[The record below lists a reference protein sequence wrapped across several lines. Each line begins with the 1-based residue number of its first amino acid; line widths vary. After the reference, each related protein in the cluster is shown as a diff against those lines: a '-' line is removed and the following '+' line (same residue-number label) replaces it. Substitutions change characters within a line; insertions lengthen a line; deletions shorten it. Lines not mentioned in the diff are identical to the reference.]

1 MGCGSSKSDAGKYKA
16 GKDSNT
22 YSAENPER
30 PVGSRTTTSVIFEE
44 QTAPTEEEKAAED
57 AKMKA
62 QQGRSRRPGVAAPS
76 LDQNQVKDY
85 KKPVHE
91 KGAEANETIKRVLKE
106 NQKMQVLCGHLDEGR
121 LVDVVNAFYPKEF
134 EEGAQIIRQSDEGD
148 CLYIL
153 DKGSVEIFVKR
164 PDANGQS
171 PDECGSKVATW
182 NDGALFGELALM
194 YNAPRAA
201 TVVALAPKV
210 TAWAL
215 DALDFKM
222 LLAQHGQAQ
231 CEKYEG
237 WLSNVEILKTLN
249 YSELS
254 RIADS
259 LQREKFAPGADII
272 KQGDKGDK
280 FYILEEGKA
289 AAYISG
295 ADGKKQVHTYS
306 TVGDY
311 FGELAL
317 LTSQPRKA
325 TVTALE
331 GGCTAVSLSAEQFTN
346 MLGPCSEI
354 LKKNSDK
361 YPQYADLLQ

>member
-1 MGCGSSKSDAGKYKA
+1 MGCGSSKKDYKPDKGA
-16 GKDSNT
+16 NT
-22 YSAENPER
+22 YSAQGGQKFST
-30 PVGSRTTTSVIFEE
+30 VSRASAASVFEE
-44 QTAPTEEEKAAED
+44 QTVPTEAEKAEED
-57 AKMKA
+57 AKMKAA
-62 QQGRSRRPGVAAPS
+62 QQGRSRRAGVAAPS
-76 LDQNQVKDY
+76 MDQNQVKDY
-85 KKPVHE
+85 KKPVHV
-91 KGAEANETIKRVLKE
+91 KSPEASETIKRVLRE
-106 NQKMQVLCGHLDEGR
+106 NPKMQVLCGHLDEGR
-121 LVDVVNAFYPKEF
+121 LADVVNAFYPKEF
-134 EEGAQIIRQSDEGD
+134 AAGAQIIRQNDEGD
-148 CLYIL
+148 CLYII
-153 DKGSVEIFVKR
+153 DKGSVDIFVKR

-171 PDECGSKVATW
+171 PDECGTKVATW
-182 NDGALFGELALM
+182 NEGALFGELALM

-222 LLAQHGQAQ
+222 LLAQFGQAQ

-237 WLSNVEILKTLN
+237 WLRKVEILKTLN

-259 LQREKFAPGADII
+259 LQREKFAPGTNII

-289 AAYISG
+289 AAYING
-295 ADGKKQVHTYS
+295 AEGNKQVHTYE
-306 TVGDY
+306 TLGDY

-325 TVTALE
+325 TITALE
-331 GGCTAVSLSAEQFTN
+331 GGCTVVSLSAEQFTN

-361 YPQYADLLQ
+361 YPQYADFLQ